1 MIELIMQAQARPAG
15 EPFVSLLFL
24 ALIMLIF
31 YLFLIRPQAKRAKEL
46 RRFIENAK
54 PGFKIVTT
62 GGIHGEIIKVYD
74 NTFLIRTAGKTEI
87 KVDKTRLALRKEE
100 AKLIEVDR

>member
-1 MIELIMQAQARPAG
+1 MQAQARPAG

-24 ALIMLIF
+24 ALIMVIF

-87 KVDKTRLALRKEE
+87 KVDKTAVNLELTKASYPEQFDK
-100 AKLIEVDR
+100 KKK